1 MHSPLAIITESVID
15 PALLRDHVLSDAH
28 GALVEFSGLV
38 RNHDHDKS
46 VTLLEYQVHPDALPA
61 LQAILDSIAA
71 IHPESRLAAAHR
83 YGVLAIGDL
92 AFAVAVSSAHRDAA
106 FGVAREVV
114 ERVKA
119 ELPIWKRQEFADGSH
134 EWVNFA

>member
-1 MHSPLAIITESVID
+1 MESPLAIITDTVID
-15 PALLRDHVLSDAH
+15 AAVLRDHVLSATH

-61 LQAILDSIAA
+61 LQQILDSIAA
-71 IHPESRLAAAHR
+71 AHPECRIAAAHR

-106 FGVAREVV
+106 FTVAREVV

-119 ELPIWKRQEFADGSH
+119 ELPIWKRQEFVDGSH